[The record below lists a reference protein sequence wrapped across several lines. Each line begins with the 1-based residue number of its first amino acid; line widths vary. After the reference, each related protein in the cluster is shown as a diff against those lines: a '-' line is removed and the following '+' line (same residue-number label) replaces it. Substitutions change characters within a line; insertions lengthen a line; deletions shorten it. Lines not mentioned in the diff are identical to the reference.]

1 MVDLTSVTVKATLTI
16 TTKDGS
22 TNSFQTLLKYY
33 IIGKT
38 YATLNSYDSL
48 ALLERSK
55 IFEDAVEN
63 NHIVEVPVESSGFWY
78 FIMGMLAI
86 VALYVTVRLY
96 KKKQNYDSYQILN
109 EKLVSA

>member
-1 MVDLTSVTVKATLTI
+1 M
-16 TTKDGS
+16 
-22 TNSFQTLLKYY
+22 KYY

-38 YATLNSYDSL
+38 YATLNSSSSL
-48 ALLERSK
+48 ALLERSE
-55 IFEDAVEN
+55 IFEDAVEY

-86 VALYVTVRLY
+86 VTLYVAVRFY
-96 KKKQNYDSYQILN
+96 KKKQIYDSYQILN